1 MARPYK
7 QGVDYYSLDVDFL
20 KDIKYRKIRK
30 SCGPQTCEILLCLL
44 SYIYGDTGYFLRWD
58 EDSAFLVADDVGAK
72 EGLVEEVV
80 NKAVQVGFFDHDKY
94 QKYKILTSNG
104 IQKRY
109 KLMTSKRKE
118 VVLQEEYLII
128 DGNNSL
134 STVVNDVNNSSS
146 TVVNGVNNTQREK
159 ERESKV
165 NKSKVNKKETESYIN
180 PTSPETSVE
189 KAFFEEPLG
198 EEKLTELIRYYSQ
211 NVSPA
216 TPVNI
221 TDLQYD
227 LADFDG
233 DLELLKEAVNICAR
247 NNERRY
253 SYFAGILKNWRANGV
268 KTYADYLNNERE
280 RADKKTQNKQYQN
293 KPVRQEKVPEWMNQ
307 ANDEEEK
314 LSPEEQAELDRQ
326 IKDFLEGK

>member
-1 MARPYK
+1 MARP
-7 QGVDYYSLDVDFL
+7 
-20 KDIKYRKIRK
+20 
-30 SCGPQTCEILLCLL
+30 
-44 SYIYGDTGYFLRWD
+44 
-58 EDSAFLVADDVGAK
+58 AK
-72 EGLVEEVV
+72 EGLDYFPLDVGIFEDEKIEAIAGEFGIKGELAVIKLLCAIYKKGYFILWDDLSQATLLKRLPGVSKEMLNQIV
-80 NKAVQVGFFDHDKY
+80 NRLVLWGFFDKELFDSVKV
-94 QKYKILTSNG
+94 LTSEN
-104 IQKRY
+104 IQATFFEATKR
-109 KLMTSKRKE
+109 RKTPKPTKYI
-118 VVLQEEYLII
+118 VNV
-128 DGNNSL
+128 NSN
-134 STVVNDVNNSSS
+134 SQSETVNADI
-146 TVVNGVNNTQREK
+146 NTQSK
-159 ERESKV
+159 VKESKV
-165 NKSKVNKKETESYIN
+165 NKSKVNKKETESSIN
-180 PTSPETSVE
+180 PSLPETSVE

-307 ANDEEEK
+307 ANGEEEK
-314 LSPEEQAELDRQ
+314 LPPEEQAEFERQ
-326 IKDFLEGK
+326 MQELLGGE

>member
-1 MARPYK
+1 MCIRDREF
-7 QGVDYYSLDVDFL
+7 G
-20 KDIKYRKIRK
+20 IKGELAVIK
-30 SCGPQTCEILLCLL
+30 LLCA
-44 SYIYGDTGYFLRWD
+44 IYKKGYFILWD
-58 EDSAFLVADDVGAK
+58 DLSQATLLKRLPGVSKEMLNQIVNRLV
-72 EGLVEEVV
+72 LW
-80 NKAVQVGFFDHDKY
+80 GFFDKELFDSVKV
-94 QKYKILTSNG
+94 LTSEN
-104 IQKRY
+104 IQATFFEATKR
-109 KLMTSKRKE
+109 RKTPKPTKYI
-118 VVLQEEYLII
+118 VNVN
-128 DGNNSL
+128 NNSQ
-134 STVVNDVNNSSS
+134 SETVNADI
-146 TVVNGVNNTQREK
+146 NTQSK
-159 ERESKV
+159 VKESKV
-165 NKSKVNKKETESYIN
+165 NKSKVNKKETESSIN
-180 PTSPETSVE
+180 PSSPEMSVE

-227 LADFDG
+227 LSDFDG

-280 RADKKTQNKQYQN
+280 RADKKTKNKQYQN

-307 ANDEEEK
+307 ANGEEEK

-326 IKDFLEGK
+326 IKDFLDGK

>member
-44 SYIYGDTGYFLRWD
+44 SYIYGDMGYFLRWD

-134 STVVNDVNNSSS
+134 STVVN
-146 TVVNGVNNTQREK
+146 GVNNTQREK

-165 NKSKVNKKETESYIN
+165 KESKVNKKETESSIN
-180 PTSPETSVE
+180 PSSPETSVE

-227 LADFDG
+227 LSDFDG

-307 ANDEEEK
+307 ANGEEEK
-314 LSPEEQAELDRQ
+314 VSPEEQAELDRQ
-326 IKDFLEGK
+326 IKEFLEGKS

>member
-1 MARPYK
+1 MARP
-7 QGVDYYSLDVDFL
+7 
-20 KDIKYRKIRK
+20 
-30 SCGPQTCEILLCLL
+30 
-44 SYIYGDTGYFLRWD
+44 
-58 EDSAFLVADDVGAK
+58 AK
-72 EGLVEEVV
+72 EGLDYFPLDVGIFEDEKIEAIAGEFGIKGELAVIKLLCAIYKKGYFILWDDLSQATLLKRLPGVSKEMLNQIV
-80 NKAVQVGFFDHDKY
+80 NRLVLWGFFDKELFDSVKV
-94 QKYKILTSNG
+94 LTSEN
-104 IQKRY
+104 IQATFFEATKR
-109 KLMTSKRKE
+109 RKTPKPTKYI
-118 VVLQEEYLII
+118 VNVN
-128 DGNNSL
+128 NNSQ
-134 STVVNDVNNSSS
+134 SETVNADI
-146 TVVNGVNNTQREK
+146 NTQSK
-159 ERESKV
+159 VKESKV
-165 NKSKVNKKETESYIN
+165 NKSKVNKKETESSIN
-180 PTSPETSVE
+180 SSSPETSVE

-227 LADFDG
+227 LSDFDG

-307 ANDEEEK
+307 ANGEEEK

>member
-1 MARPYK
+1 MARP
-7 QGVDYYSLDVDFL
+7 
-20 KDIKYRKIRK
+20 
-30 SCGPQTCEILLCLL
+30 
-44 SYIYGDTGYFLRWD
+44 
-58 EDSAFLVADDVGAK
+58 AK
-72 EGLVEEVV
+72 EGLDYFPLDVGIFEDEKIEAIAGEFGIKGELAVIKLLCAIYKKGYFILWDDLSQATLLKRLPGVSKEMLNQIV
-80 NKAVQVGFFDHDKY
+80 NRLVLWGFFDKELFDSVKV
-94 QKYKILTSNG
+94 LTSEN
-104 IQKRY
+104 IQATFFEATKR
-109 KLMTSKRKE
+109 RKTPKPTKYI
-118 VVLQEEYLII
+118 VNV
-128 DGNNSL
+128 NSN
-134 STVVNDVNNSSS
+134 SQSETVNADI
-146 TVVNGVNNTQREK
+146 NTQ
-159 ERESKV
+159 SKV
-165 NKSKVNKKETESYIN
+165 KESKVNKKETESSIN
-180 PTSPETSVE
+180 PSSPETSVE

-307 ANDEEEK
+307 ANGEEEK
-314 LSPEEQAELDRQ
+314 LS
-326 IKDFLEGK
+326 

>member
-1 MARPYK
+1 MARP
-7 QGVDYYSLDVDFL
+7 
-20 KDIKYRKIRK
+20 
-30 SCGPQTCEILLCLL
+30 
-44 SYIYGDTGYFLRWD
+44 
-58 EDSAFLVADDVGAK
+58 AK
-72 EGLVEEVV
+72 EGLDYFPLDVGIFEDEKIEAIAGEFGIKGELAVIKLLCAIYKKGYFILWDDLSQATLLKRLPGVSKEMLNQIV
-80 NKAVQVGFFDHDKY
+80 NRLVLWGFFDKELFDSVKV
-94 QKYKILTSNG
+94 LTSEN
-104 IQKRY
+104 IQATFFEATKR
-109 KLMTSKRKE
+109 RKTPKPTKYI
-118 VVLQEEYLII
+118 VNVN
-128 DGNNSL
+128 NNSQ
-134 STVVNDVNNSSS
+134 SETVNADINAQSKV
-146 TVVNGVNNTQREK
+146 K
-159 ERESKV
+159 ESKV
-165 NKSKVNKKETESYIN
+165 NKSKVNKKETESSIN
-180 PTSPETSVE
+180 SSSPETSVE

-227 LADFDG
+227 LSDFDG

-307 ANDEEEK
+307 ENGEEEK
-314 LSPEEQAELDRQ
+314 VSPEEQAEFDRQ
-326 IKDFLEGK
+326 IKEYMEGK

>member
-1 MARPYK
+1 MARP
-7 QGVDYYSLDVDFL
+7 V
-20 KDIKYRKIRK
+20 
-30 SCGPQTCEILLCLL
+30 
-44 SYIYGDTGYFLRWD
+44 
-58 EDSAFLVADDVGAK
+58 K
-72 EGLVEEVV
+72 EGLDYFPLDVGIFEDEKIEAIAGEFGVKGELAVIKLLCAIYKKGYFILWDELSQATLLKRLPGVSKEMLNQIV
-80 NKAVQVGFFDHDKY
+80 NRLVLWGFFDKELFDSVKV
-94 QKYKILTSNG
+94 LTSEN
-104 IQKRY
+104 IQATFFEATKR
-109 KLMTSKRKE
+109 RKTPKPTKYI
-118 VVLQEEYLII
+118 VNVN
-128 DGNNSL
+128 NNSQ
-134 STVVNDVNNSSS
+134 SETVNADI
-146 TVVNGVNNTQREK
+146 NTQSK
-159 ERESKV
+159 VKESKV
-165 NKSKVNKKETESYIN
+165 NKSKVNKKETESSIN
-180 PTSPETSVE
+180 PSSPEMSVE

-227 LADFDG
+227 LSDFDG

-280 RADKKTQNKQYQN
+280 RADKKTKNKQYQN

-307 ANDEEEK
+307 ANGEEEK

>member
-1 MARPYK
+1 
-7 QGVDYYSLDVDFL
+7 
-20 KDIKYRKIRK
+20 
-30 SCGPQTCEILLCLL
+30 
-44 SYIYGDTGYFLRWD
+44 
-58 EDSAFLVADDVGAK
+58 
-72 EGLVEEVV
+72 
-80 NKAVQVGFFDHDKY
+80 
-94 QKYKILTSNG
+94 
-104 IQKRY
+104 
-109 KLMTSKRKE
+109 
-118 VVLQEEYLII
+118 
-128 DGNNSL
+128 
-134 STVVNDVNNSSS
+134 
-146 TVVNGVNNTQREK
+146 
-159 ERESKV
+159 
-165 NKSKVNKKETESYIN
+165 VNKKETESSIN
-180 PTSPETSVE
+180 PSSPETSVE

-307 ANDEEEK
+307 ANGEEEK
-314 LSPEEQAELDRQ
+314 LSPEEQAEFERQ
-326 IKDFLEGK
+326 MQELLGGE

>member
-1 MARPYK
+1 MARP
-7 QGVDYYSLDVDFL
+7 
-20 KDIKYRKIRK
+20 
-30 SCGPQTCEILLCLL
+30 
-44 SYIYGDTGYFLRWD
+44 
-58 EDSAFLVADDVGAK
+58 AK
-72 EGLVEEVV
+72 EGLDYFPLDVGIFEDEKIEAIAGEFGIKGELAVIKLLCAIYKKGYFILWDDLSQATLLKRLPGVSKEMLNQIV
-80 NKAVQVGFFDHDKY
+80 NRLVLWGFFDKELFDSVKV
-94 QKYKILTSNG
+94 LTSEN
-104 IQKRY
+104 IQATFFEATKR
-109 KLMTSKRKE
+109 RKTPKPTKYI
-118 VVLQEEYLII
+118 VNV
-128 DGNNSL
+128 NSN
-134 STVVNDVNNSSS
+134 SQNETVNADI
-146 TVVNGVNNTQREK
+146 NTQSK
-159 ERESKV
+159 VKESKV
-165 NKSKVNKKETESYIN
+165 NKSKVNKKETESCIN
-180 PTSPETSVE
+180 PLSPETSVE

-307 ANDEEEK
+307 ANGEEEK
-314 LSPEEQAELDRQ
+314 LSPEEQAEFAREMQEL
-326 IKDFLEGK
+326 LGGE

>member
-1 MARPYK
+1 M
-7 QGVDYYSLDVDFL
+7 
-20 KDIKYRKIRK
+20 
-30 SCGPQTCEILLCLL
+30 
-44 SYIYGDTGYFLRWD
+44 GYFLRWD

-94 QKYKILTSNG
+94 QKYKILTANG

-134 STVVNDVNNSSS
+134 PTVVNDVNNSPS

-165 NKSKVNKKETESYIN
+165 NKSKVNKKETESSIN
-180 PTSPETSVE
+180 PSLPETSVE

-227 LADFDG
+227 LSDFDG

-307 ANDEEEK
+307 ANGEEEK
-314 LSPEEQAELDRQ
+314 LSPEEQAEFERQ
-326 IKDFLEGK
+326 MQELLGGE

>member
-1 MARPYK
+1 MARP
-7 QGVDYYSLDVDFL
+7 
-20 KDIKYRKIRK
+20 
-30 SCGPQTCEILLCLL
+30 
-44 SYIYGDTGYFLRWD
+44 
-58 EDSAFLVADDVGAK
+58 AK
-72 EGLVEEVV
+72 EGLDYFPLDVGIFEDEKIEAIAGEFGIKGELAVIKLLCAIYKKGYFILWDDLSQATLLKRLPGVSKEMLNQIV
-80 NKAVQVGFFDHDKY
+80 NRLVLWGFFDKELFDSVKV
-94 QKYKILTSNG
+94 LTSEN
-104 IQKRY
+104 IQATFFEATKR
-109 KLMTSKRKE
+109 RKTPKPTKYI
-118 VVLQEEYLII
+118 VNV
-128 DGNNSL
+128 NSN
-134 STVVNDVNNSSS
+134 SQSETVNADI
-146 TVVNGVNNTQREK
+146 NTQSK
-159 ERESKV
+159 VKESKV
-165 NKSKVNKKETESYIN
+165 NKSKVNKKETESSIN
-180 PTSPETSVE
+180 PSLPETSVE

-227 LADFDG
+227 LSDFDG

-307 ANDEEEK
+307 ANGEEEK
-314 LSPEEQAELDRQ
+314 LSPEEQAEFERQ
-326 IKDFLEGK
+326 MQELLGGE

>member
-1 MARPYK
+1 MARP
-7 QGVDYYSLDVDFL
+7 
-20 KDIKYRKIRK
+20 
-30 SCGPQTCEILLCLL
+30 
-44 SYIYGDTGYFLRWD
+44 
-58 EDSAFLVADDVGAK
+58 AK
-72 EGLVEEVV
+72 EGLDYFPLDVGIFEDEKIEAIAGEFGIKGELAVIKLLCAIYKKGYFILWDDLSQATLLKRLPGVSKEMLNQIV
-80 NKAVQVGFFDHDKY
+80 NRLVLWGFFDKELFDSVKV
-94 QKYKILTSNG
+94 LTSEN
-104 IQKRY
+104 IQATFFEATKR
-109 KLMTSKRKE
+109 RKTPKPTKYI
-118 VVLQEEYLII
+118 VNV
-128 DGNNSL
+128 NSN
-134 STVVNDVNNSSS
+134 SQSETVNADI
-146 TVVNGVNNTQREK
+146 NTQSKVK
-159 ERESKV
+159 ERKV
-165 NKSKVNKKETESYIN
+165 NKSKVNKKETESSIN
-180 PTSPETSVE
+180 PSSPETSVE
-189 KAFFEEPLG
+189 IAFFEEPLG

-293 KPVRQEKVPEWMNQ
+293 KPVHQEKVPEWMNQ
-307 ANDEEEK
+307 ANGEEEK
-314 LSPEEQAELDRQ
+314 LSPEEQAEFDRQ
-326 IKDFLEGK
+326 IKEYLEGK

>member
-44 SYIYGDTGYFLRWD
+44 SYIYGDMGYFLRWD

-134 STVVNDVNNSSS
+134 STVVN
-146 TVVNGVNNTQREK
+146 GVNNTQREK

-180 PTSPETSVE
+180 PSSPETSVE

-227 LADFDG
+227 LSDFDG

-280 RADKKTQNKQYQN
+280 RADKKNTK
-293 KPVRQEKVPEWMNQ
+293 
-307 ANDEEEK
+307 
-314 LSPEEQAELDRQ
+314 
-326 IKDFLEGK
+326 

>member
-1 MARPYK
+1 MLNQIVNR
-7 QGVDYYSLDVDFL
+7 
-20 KDIKYRKIRK
+20 
-30 SCGPQTCEILLCLL
+30 
-44 SYIYGDTGYFLRWD
+44 
-58 EDSAFLVADDVGAK
+58 LV
-72 EGLVEEVV
+72 LW
-80 NKAVQVGFFDHDKY
+80 GFFDKELFDSVKV
-94 QKYKILTSNG
+94 LTSEN
-104 IQKRY
+104 IQATFFEATKR
-109 KLMTSKRKE
+109 RKTPKPTKYI
-118 VVLQEEYLII
+118 VNVN
-128 DGNNSL
+128 NNSQ
-134 STVVNDVNNSSS
+134 SETVNADINAQSKV
-146 TVVNGVNNTQREK
+146 K
-159 ERESKV
+159 ESKV
-165 NKSKVNKKETESYIN
+165 NKSKVNKKETESSIN
-180 PTSPETSVE
+180 SSSPETSVE

-227 LADFDG
+227 LSDFDG

-307 ANDEEEK
+307 ENGEEEK
-314 LSPEEQAELDRQ
+314 VSPEEQAEFERQ
-326 IKDFLEGK
+326 MQELLGG

>member
-1 MARPYK
+1 MARP
-7 QGVDYYSLDVDFL
+7 
-20 KDIKYRKIRK
+20 
-30 SCGPQTCEILLCLL
+30 
-44 SYIYGDTGYFLRWD
+44 
-58 EDSAFLVADDVGAK
+58 AK
-72 EGLVEEVV
+72 EGLDYFPLDVGIFEDEKIEAIAGEFGIKGELAVIKLLCAIYKKGYFILWDDLSQATLLKRLPGVSKEMLNQIV
-80 NKAVQVGFFDHDKY
+80 NRLVLWGFFDKELFDSVKV
-94 QKYKILTSNG
+94 LTSEN
-104 IQKRY
+104 IQATFFEATKR
-109 KLMTSKRKE
+109 RKTPKPTKYI
-118 VVLQEEYLII
+118 VNV
-128 DGNNSL
+128 NSN
-134 STVVNDVNNSSS
+134 SQNETVNADI
-146 TVVNGVNNTQREK
+146 NTQSK
-159 ERESKV
+159 VKESKV
-165 NKSKVNKKETESYIN
+165 NKSKVNKKETESCIN
-180 PTSPETSVE
+180 PLSPETSVE

-293 KPVRQEKVPEWMNQ
+293 KPVRQEKVPELMNQ
-307 ANDEEEK
+307 ANGEEEK
-314 LSPEEQAELDRQ
+314 LSPEEQAEFERQ
-326 IKDFLEGK
+326 MQELLGGE